1 MPDILVLGAIHAD
14 GLQRLATEPGFTL
27 LPGGNAA
34 SAELPPLLARAEA
47 IIVRGGRVD
56 QALLDQAPR
65 LRFVCRHGVG
75 YDNVDVPLLTERGI
89 TLAITP
95 DANATSVAEHALM
108 LMLALSRRVANYN
121 AGVRRGDWVV
131 PSSSL
136 TRDLQG
142 ATVLLLGFGRIG
154 ARVARLCTVFGIR
167 VLVHDP
173 FIPENTISGSGYEPA
188 PDLMQ
193 ALAQADIVSLH
204 CPSDTTTRG
213 MVDATFLA
221 AMRPGALLVNT
232 ARGTLI
238 DEAALE
244 AALRSGHLA
253 GAGLDVV
260 AEEPMTAA
268 IPLLSLD
275 SVVVTPH
282 VAASTA
288 QGLQRMALASAD
300 NVIRFFA
307 GTLPKSCIVNPQ
319 ARDNGHPL
327 SAA

>member
-1 MPDILVLGAIHAD
+1 MPEVLVLGAVHAD
-14 GLQRLATEPGFTL
+14 GLQRLAAEPGFTVVSRV
-27 LPGGNAA
+27 NAA
-34 SAELPPLLARAEA
+34 PAELPPLLAGTEA
-47 IIVRGGRVD
+47 IIVRGTRVD
-56 QALLDQAPR
+56 RALLDQAPR

-108 LMLALSRRVANYN
+108 LMLALSRRVVGYN

-154 ARVARLCTVFGIR
+154 ARVARLCAAFGMR

-173 FIPENTISGSGYEPA
+173 FIPENTVSGAGYEPA
-188 PDLMQ
+188 PDLRQ
-193 ALAQADIVSLH
+193 ALSQADIVSLH
-204 CPSDTTTRG
+204 CPSSAATRG

-232 ARGTLI
+232 ARGTLV

-253 GAGLDVV
+253 GVGLDVV

-288 QGLQRMALASAD
+288 QGLHRMALASAE

-307 GTLPKSCIVNPQ
+307 GTLPKSCIVNGQ
-319 ARDNGHPL
+319 DHA
-327 SAA
+327 

>member
-1 MPDILVLGAIHAD
+1 MPEILVLGAIHAD
-14 GLQRLATEPGFTL
+14 GLDRLAAEPGFKVTSCPDIPRAK
-27 LPGGNAA
+27 LP
-34 SAELPPLLARAEA
+34 ELLARTEA
-47 IIVRGGRVD
+47 IILRGTKVD
-56 QALLDQAPR
+56 GALLAQAPH

-75 YDNVDVPLLTERGI
+75 YDNVDVPALTERGI

-108 LMLALSRRVANYN
+108 LMLALSRRVVDYN

-131 PSSSL
+131 PSTSP
-136 TRDLQG
+136 TRDLSG
-142 ATVLLLGFGRIG
+142 GTVLLLGFGRIG
-154 ARVARLCTVFGIR
+154 TRVARLCDAFGMR

-173 FIPENTISGSGYEPA
+173 FIPANTISGLGYEPA
-188 PDLMQ
+188 PILRD
-193 ALAQADIVSLH
+193 ALSRADIVSLH
-204 CPSDTTTRG
+204 CPSGAATRG
-213 MVDATFLA
+213 MVDAAFLA
-221 AMRPGALLVNT
+221 AMRCGAILVNT

-238 DEAALE
+238 DETALA

-275 SVVVTPH
+275 SVLVTPH

-288 QGLQRMALASAD
+288 QGLQRMALASAE
-300 NVIRFFA
+300 NTIRFFA
-307 GTLPKSCIVNPQ
+307 GTLPKDCIINPE
-319 ARDNGHPL
+319 ARP
-327 SAA
+327 AA